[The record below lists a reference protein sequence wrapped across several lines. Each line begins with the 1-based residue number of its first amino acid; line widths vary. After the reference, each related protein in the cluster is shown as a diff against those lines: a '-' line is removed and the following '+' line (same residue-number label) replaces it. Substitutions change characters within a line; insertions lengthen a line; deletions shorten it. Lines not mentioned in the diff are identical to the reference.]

1 MVCTLSSSEVDYVGW
16 IETVRVCGL
25 RRRNVVECGDAGSGA
40 TRRRK
45 LERTLEGS
53 RTPGR
58 GAQETIDERGGVPD
72 KVYFISLLETVW
84 SSKLRHEEHI
94 VNSYRSSTRDDRR
107 PLFVGFRQARIRYHR
122 SRAGLTSSVA
132 RHSAACRSRRSH
144 HGCVSARIL
153 AHTHTH
159 THIHHPSHHG
169 TLRTHQ
175 ARSHKHTQHKHNR
188 RPWKTSIVRRP
199 ASCDERAKPGCRKAR
214 VRPSLH
220 VVRGRPRPHSTRS
233 TPARSN
239 GTYSISPR
247 PCCEHVLPTRY
258 KTWCIKG
265 SRARLLT
272 SSCALIS
279 SSRCR

>member
-1 MVCTLSSSEVDYVGW
+1 MKNTSLTRID
-16 IETVRVCGL
+16 RVH
-25 RRRNVVECGDAGSGA
+25 A
-40 TRRRK
+40 T
-45 LERTLEGS
+45 TAAPFS
-53 RTPGR
+53 
-58 GAQETIDERGGVPD
+58 
-72 KVYFISLLETVW
+72 
-84 SSKLRHEEHI
+84 
-94 VNSYRSSTRDDRR
+94 
-107 PLFVGFRQARIRYHR
+107 FVFVKPAYDITALVLDSRQAWRDTPPHADRGE
-122 SRAGLTSSVA
+122 ATMVA
-132 RHSAACRSRRSH
+132 YQP
-144 HGCVSARIL
+144 RIL